1 LIWQKDLN
9 MTPQSRHY
17 PYIPPSLLD
26 MNQQSFS
33 SAETAVRTWFELSG
47 RAQEHATKF
56 LSHRWA
62 KDAAALAHL
71 GQCRT
76 PVEAVNAQMTY
87 LTGAYAD
94 YLSEGQKLVAFLS
107 DIARETMP
115 GMFVDQTSAKQKPL
129 PRRVASH

>member
-1 LIWQKDLN
+1 
-9 MTPQSRHY
+9 MTPQNKHNPSN
-17 PYIPPSLLD
+17 PPSLWD
-26 MNQQSFS
+26 MDPQSLAG
-33 SAETAVRTWFELSG
+33 AETAVRTWFEFSG
-47 RAQEHATKF
+47 RAQERATKF

-62 KDAAALAHL
+62 KDAAALAQL

-94 YLSEGQKLVAFLS
+94 YMSEGQKFVGFLS

-115 GMFVDQTSAKQKPL
+115 GMFVDQTSAKSKPV
-129 PRRVASH
+129 PRRASH